1 MEILSVSRLSDFEI
15 KLKNINNLK
24 VHLSSRSMTP
34 NQASKHGIKISKDG
48 VKRNGLELLKYKDV
62 NFEKLKSIFDL
73 DDFDRDVIEQ
83 VEIDNHYSG
92 YYAKQEDDIE
102 VFKKDENL
110 KIPENIDYSKISGL
124 SNEIRQK
131 LDLIRPRTFG
141 QASRIEG
148 ITPSAINLLL
158 TYTKRYNFKHT
169 A

>member
-1 MEILSVSRLSDFEI
+1 M
-15 KLKNINNLK
+15 
-24 VHLSSRSMTP
+24 HLSSRTLTP
-34 NQASKHGIKISKDG
+34 NEASKHGIKISKDG

-62 NFEKLKSIFDL
+62 NFDKLKSIFSL
-73 DDFDRDVIEQ
+73 DEYDADVIEQ
-83 VEIDNHYSG
+83 IEIDNHYSG

-110 KIPENIDYSKISGL
+110 KIPKNIDYSKISGL

-131 LDLIRPRTFG
+131 LELIRPKTFG

-148 ITPSAINLLL
+148 ITPAAINLLL
-158 TYTKRYNFKHT
+158 TYSKRYNFKRT

>member
-1 MEILSVSRLSDFEI
+1 
-15 KLKNINNLK
+15 
-24 VHLSSRSMTP
+24 
-34 NQASKHGIKISKDG
+34 
-48 VKRNGLELLKYKDV
+48 LKYKDV

-73 DDFDRDVIEQ
+73 DDFDSDVIEQ
-83 VEIDNHYSG
+83 IEIDNHYSG

-131 LDLIRPRTFG
+131 LELIRPKTFG

-158 TYTKRYNFKHT
+158 TYSKRYNFKHT